1 MKSMTMRAGGVWAF
15 VALLVF
21 AAWAPTQAAAADR
34 MLGVVEPVMAK
45 EKYKL
50 AYLTADINQAFF
62 LGAAYGVVDEAERS
76 GAEVVRVFSAGG
88 YGKVA
93 EQIGQMETA
102 RAMGV
107 DAVILLSSAY
117 NGFEKQIKR
126 LTDSGIKVIL
136 LGAPINSKDASLII
150 AQNEGGLGALMA
162 KHICDKKPGATV
174 ATLPG
179 PPGVA
184 WNKLRFEG
192 FQEEAKSCGL
202 NLVGNVYKGH
212 ITIEEAQAQTTD
224 LLLKYPE
231 TDYIYAVAGVF
242 GVGAAQVAKR
252 MKHKAKVVT
261 AVVYEKTV
269 EMIEEGYISMAVA
282 EPAVLFGRAST
293 QYAIRVLNG
302 DPLPNMVPGIF
313 DYPAAF
319 VRNLTIEQKDLAG
332 YDLYTYDLPPV
343 GWKPKQLQ

>member
-1 MKSMTMRAGGVWAF
+1 MKLVSRLA
-15 VALLVF
+15 VF
-21 AAWAPTQAAAADR
+21 ALAVVVLYAFGVVTPAKAADVDR
-34 MLGVVEPVMAK
+34 MLGVVEPVKAK
-45 EKYKL
+45 KKYRL
-50 AYLTADINQAFF
+50 VYLTADINQAFF

-150 AQNEGGLGALMA
+150 AQNEGGLGGMMA
-162 KHICDKKPGATV
+162 KHICAKKPGATV

-192 FQEEAKSCGL
+192 FQKEAKNCNL
-202 NLVGNVYKGH
+202 NLVGNIYKGH
-212 ITIEEAQAQTTD
+212 ITIEEAQSQTTD
-224 LLLKYPE
+224 LLLKYPD

-269 EMIEEGYISMAVA
+269 EMIKDGYISMAVA

-302 DPLPNMVPGIF
+302 DQLPNMVPGIF
-313 DYPAAF
+313 DYPAVF
-319 VRNLTIEQKDLAG
+319 VRNLAITKAELG
-332 YDLYTYDLPPV
+332 SYDLYNYDLPPI